1 MTVAYWCLFAA
12 IFLPYLWVIIAK
24 ARPGYDN
31 RAPRAQLEAAKG
43 FRQRANWAH
52 LNAFEAFPPFAA
64 AVIVAHQLQATQALV
79 DGFALAFLALRLAHG
94 ACYLMNRAGLRSLVW
109 GGGFICVIGLFLA
122 AAGVL
127 T

>member
-1 MTVAYWCLFAA
+1 MATSYWCVFAT

-64 AVIVAHQLQATQALV
+64 AVVVAHQTQAAQGVV
-79 DGFALAFLALRLAHG
+79 DGLALAFLAFRLAHG
-94 ACYLMNRAGLRSLVW
+94 AFYLLNWASLRSLAW
-109 GGGFICVIGLFLA
+109 AGGFVCVVGLFLA
-122 AAGVL
+122 AAGVV
-127 T
+127 

>member
-1 MTVAYWCLFAA
+1 MTTAYWCVFVA
-12 IFLPYLWVIIAK
+12 IFLPYAWVIIAK

-64 AVIVAHQLQATQALV
+64 AVIIAHQTHAAQGVVNGL
-79 DGFALAFLALRLAHG
+79 ALAFLAFRIVHG
-94 ACYLMNRAGLRSLVW
+94 TCYLLNWASLRSLAW
-109 GGGFICVIGLFLA
+109 SGGFVCVVGLFLA
-122 AAGVL
+122 AAGRLV
-127 T
+127 

>member
-1 MTVAYWCLFAA
+1 MTVAYWCVFAA

-24 ARPGYDN
+24 AKPGYDN

-64 AVIVAHQLQATQALV
+64 AVVIAHQAHVSQPLL
-79 DGFALAFLALRLAHG
+79 DGLAVGFVAFRLAHG
-94 ACYLMNRAGLRSLVW
+94 ISYLMNLATLRSLVW
-109 GGGFICVIGLFLA
+109 SGGFLCVIGLFLA
-122 AAGVL
+122 AARVL
-127 T
+127 V